1 MVNRLSIEL
10 IKSNSTIDVPVSK
23 FGGQPVW
30 LTKNEWPVSKS
41 TGYPLKFLCQI
52 VLDQRVFEHAKN
64 KIAYLFLEE
73 DLCPNWLPY
82 WKPVKQDSA
91 LIIQSGI
98 YNAENSTNGND
109 GPTITS
115 TEYIVELTETNDPN
129 RLEETIVE
137 EYHQKKNWHKI
148 RQYNESLEG
157 NKLGG
162 TPFFDR
168 SYTYPSTANTTLL
181 LQIDPTNL
189 PFELKLGKF
198 GMLYAF
204 LSSSYDK
211 GEIFWKSMIRS
222 GCYGIINQG
231 NRDILIG
238 ELQDI
243 QNQIKLHAHLNRS
256 DLYKEIKK
264 NVLHWARPID
274 SSDEIINTIERLEKM
289 NIISIPTKIG
299 DDYSVKLC
307 QSCGE
312 EMQFTLIDLNLC
324 ATCTQL
330 EHLDRKINKWSKR
343 MEQVFQGLIDGEPIF
358 SGAEKTVRTEMLSL
372 NTEKIYK
379 KCDISEYPI
388 YKPETTAFLNEL
400 LNLKNPQ

>member
-1 MVNRLSIEL
+1 
-10 IKSNSTIDVPVSK
+10 
-23 FGGQPVW
+23 
-30 LTKNEWPVSKS
+30 
-41 TGYPLKFLCQI
+41 
-52 VLDQRVFEHAKN
+52 
-64 KIAYLFLEE
+64 
-73 DLCPNWLPY
+73 
-82 WKPVKQDSA
+82 
-91 LIIQSGI
+91 
-98 YNAENSTNGND
+98 
-109 GPTITS
+109 
-115 TEYIVELTETNDPN
+115 
-129 RLEETIVE
+129 
-137 EYHQKKNWHKI
+137 
-148 RQYNESLEG
+148 
-157 NKLGG
+157 
-162 TPFFDR
+162 
-168 SYTYPSTANTTLL
+168 
-181 LQIDPTNL
+181 
-189 PFELKLGKF
+189 
-198 GMLYAF
+198 
-204 LSSSYDK
+204 
-211 GEIFWKSMIRS
+211 
-222 GCYGIINQG
+222 
-231 NRDILIG
+231 
-238 ELQDI
+238 
-243 QNQIKLHAHLNRS
+243 NQIKLHAHLNRS